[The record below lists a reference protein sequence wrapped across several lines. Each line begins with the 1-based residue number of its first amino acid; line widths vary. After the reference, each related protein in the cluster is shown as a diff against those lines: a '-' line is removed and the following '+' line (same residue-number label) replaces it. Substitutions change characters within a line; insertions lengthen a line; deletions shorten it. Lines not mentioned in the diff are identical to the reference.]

1 VPAGGGHNQRVSSR
15 EELLRT
21 VGWVVGGLG
30 ALSGL
35 VGPVLAKAPD
45 STSLVGVVSG
55 STVCVLGAVIID
67 RRPANRATWA
77 FLAGGLLLVAV
88 GLCYGW
94 AAGRIRGGDLGGAVG
109 TVASLA
115 EVIGALAGAGLPL
128 FQFLFPDGRLPSRRW
143 RPVFVGYL
151 VGWLAC
157 GVAVAVVLLP
167 RRDPA
172 ILADMGPVPPHM
184 PSSLAPALAV
194 ISATEVFAAAAMLAG
209 VAAVVV
215 RLRGARGQVRQQV
228 LFVLWGLGLTVVL
241 IAGTALSHGLGW
253 YPVEDVV
260 ALFAPVPFIVSVTV
274 AMRRHRLFDVDRLVG
289 RTITYV
295 ATTTVLVGLYVGVA
309 VGLGALAA
317 RLGLGSA
324 LPVAAATLAVAA
336 AFRPLLRFVRGQVD
350 RRFDRRTWLA
360 VRVLDDFTAGLR
372 TGSVSP
378 ADLVS
383 ALRRA
388 VDDPTAAVAYVDG
401 GRTIALDGSPLELG
415 PARPGRLRRPVSAGG
430 APVAVL
436 DLDGRLGQ
444 EPRLLDTALSAAA
457 LPLENAALHARTAV
471 NLAEVAASRSR
482 IVAAEDANRRQIE
495 RDLHDGAQ
503 QRLVAL
509 ALRLRVAERDLA
521 PTDRGTAEVLADAVA
536 ELRGAVTDLR
546 ELTRG
551 MLPPVL
557 TDEGLDVAL
566 RTAVARLPLPV
577 VLDVPGD
584 RLPAA
589 VEATAWY
596 VACEGMT
603 NAAKH
608 AGATAVHVS
617 LRRSPSEVTLVV
629 ADDGAGGAVIA
640 PGGGIQGLA
649 DRVAANGGRLDLTSP
664 PGAGTRIEVVLPCVS

>member
-1 VPAGGGHNQRVSSR
+1 
-15 EELLRT
+15 LRT
-21 VGWVVGGLG
+21 AGWVLGSLG

-35 VGPVLAKAPD
+35 LGPVLAGAPD
-45 STSLVGVVSG
+45 STSMVGVLSG

-67 RRPANRATWA
+67 RRPANASTWG
-77 FLAGGLLLVAV
+77 FLVGGLLLVACA
-88 GLCYGW
+88 LCYSW
-94 AAGRIRGGDLGGAVG
+94 AAGRIRAGDLGGAVG

-115 EVIGALAGAGLPL
+115 EVIGALAGASLPL

-143 RPVFVGYL
+143 RPVFACYL

-157 GVAVAVVLLP
+157 GVAVAVALLP
-167 RRDPA
+167 HRDPA
-172 ILADMGPVPPHM
+172 ILVDMGAVPLRM
-184 PSSLAPALAV
+184 PSSLTPALAV
-194 ISATEVFAAAAMLAG
+194 ISATELFAAAAMLTG
-209 VAAVVV
+209 VVAVAV
-215 RLRGARGQVRQQV
+215 RLRTARGQVREQV
-228 LFVLWGLGLTVVL
+228 LFALWGLGLTALL
-241 IAGTALSHGLGW
+241 IAGTALTHGLGW
-253 YPVEDVV
+253 YTVETVV
-260 ALFAPVPFIVSVTV
+260 SLVAPVPFVVAVTV

-295 ATTTVLVGLYVGVA
+295 ATTAVLIGLYVGVA
-309 VGLGALAA
+309 VGLGALAS
-317 RLGLGSA
+317 RLGLGSSV
-324 LPVAAATLAVAA
+324 PVAAATLAVAA

-388 VDDPTAAVAYVDG
+388 VDDPTAEVAYVDG
-401 GRTIALDGSPLELG
+401 GHTIALDGSPFELG
-415 PARPGRLRRPVSAGG
+415 PSRPDRLRRAVSAGG
-430 APVAVL
+430 APVAVV

-521 PTDRGTAEVLADAVA
+521 PTDRGTAAILADAVA
-536 ELRGAVTDLR
+536 ELRGAVTELR

-577 VLDVPGD
+577 VLDLPGD

-608 AGATAVHVS
+608 SGAGTVHVS
-617 LRRSPSEVTLVV
+617 LRRSAGEVTLLVR
-629 ADDGAGGAVIA
+629 DDGVGGAVIA

-649 DRVAANGGRLDLTSP
+649 DRVAANGGRLDLASP
-664 PGAGTRIEVVLPCVS
+664 PGGGTRIEVVLPCAS